1 MRLWLVGLE
10 YGLFWSRKNQQLI
23 DIGVRPLRIK
33 IRVVSPAFKVISLF
47 STFRQKEAQS
57 QENVKIQLKST
68 IQELEAASQL
78 QEEMLR
84 EADSQTEHLKKML
97 RSHKEVLLELQGIL
111 LGYEDSSGKKLCGRE
126 NVTSLPLDNLRTA
139 FAVVLRD
146 FDSELS
152 HLREKVVLVCAE
164 SAAFPSNPLCSGFE
178 KIFLE
183 TP

>member
-1 MRLWLVGLE
+1 MRLWHVGLE
-10 YGLFWSRKNQQLI
+10 NGSVWSRKNQQLI
-23 DIGVRPLRIK
+23 NVNQFYLRIK
-33 IRVVSPAFKVISLF
+33 VRVVNPAFTVISLV

-68 IQELEAASQL
+68 IQELEAANQL

-97 RSHKEVLLELQGIL
+97 RSHKDVLLELQGIL
-111 LGYEDSSGKKLCGRE
+111 LGYEDSTGKNLCERE
-126 NVTSLPLDNLRTA
+126 NVASLPIYNLSA
-139 FAVVLRD
+139 ALAGILQD

-152 HLREKVVLVCAE
+152 YLREKVVPVCAE
-164 SAAFPSNPLCSGFE
+164 SAAFPSNPLCLGFE